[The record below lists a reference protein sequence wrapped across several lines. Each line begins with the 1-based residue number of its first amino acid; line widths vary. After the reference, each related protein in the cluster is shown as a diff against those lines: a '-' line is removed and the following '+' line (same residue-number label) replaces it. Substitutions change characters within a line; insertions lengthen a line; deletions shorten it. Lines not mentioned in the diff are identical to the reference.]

1 MSGMHLL
8 DTLSLSSSDI
18 TSILDEA
25 RLFLTPTGLRT
36 SVPPSLLGRTVTL
49 AFFESSTRT
58 RLSFEAAAKRLGAV
72 TLLFTPSG
80 SSVEK
85 GETLGETFATIEAM
99 GVDAVVLRHG
109 LNGIHHELSMSTSM
123 SIINAGEGSRAHPTQ
138 ALLDASAL
146 VERLPSRIRTAPL
159 EGYRIVIVGDI
170 RHSRVARSN
179 VDVFV
184 KLGAEVA
191 LCAPPTL
198 APDDVTMKDLRQF
211 ESIEDACRWAHVV
224 NLLRIQRER
233 ITADIVPGIEEY
245 RERYAM
251 TTERAQRYPEIV
263 VTHPGPVSLGVETDA
278 RVLTMPQSLVH
289 RQVTHGVAVRMAILQ
304 RLLNPPTT

>member
-1 MSGMHLL
+1 M
-8 DTLSLSSSDI
+8 
-18 TSILDEA
+18 
-25 RLFLTPTGLRT
+25 
-36 SVPPSLLGRTVTL
+36 TL

-72 TLLFTPSG
+72 TLLFTPTG

-99 GVDAVVLRHG
+99 GVDAIVLRHG
-109 LNGIHHELSMSTSM
+109 VNGIHHEMSQNTSM

-138 ALLDASAL
+138 ALLDASTL
-146 VERLPSRIRTAPL
+146 LERLPIRARMAPL
-159 EGYRIVIVGDI
+159 DGYRIVIVGDI

-179 VDVFV
+179 VDVFL

-198 APDDVTMKDLRQF
+198 APDDDTMKGLQYFDC
-211 ESIEDACRWAHVV
+211 IEDACKWAHVV

-233 ITADIVPGIEEY
+233 ITADIVPGIDEY

-251 TTERAQRYPEIV
+251 TTERAQRYPDIV
-263 VTHPGPVSLGVETDA
+263 ITHPGPVSLGVETDA
-278 RVLTMPQSLVH
+278 RVLTMSQSLVH

-304 RLLNPPTT
+304 RLLNPPTP